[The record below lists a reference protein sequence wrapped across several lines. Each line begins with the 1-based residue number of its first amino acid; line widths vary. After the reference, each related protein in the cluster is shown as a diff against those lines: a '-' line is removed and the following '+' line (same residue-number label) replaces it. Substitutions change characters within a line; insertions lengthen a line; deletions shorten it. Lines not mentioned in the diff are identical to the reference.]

1 MAFCRFGRLVNR
13 GDSQPGCV
21 QPSPIR
27 SFLLFVVVVVVV
39 VVVVFVFVF
48 VFVWGGGGPDAR
60 FMSELG
66 SEGVSELRADGG
78 ASGCPNQ
85 RVQEGSAEQRFS
97 MSMSMSISWYRGT
110 MRGFSI

>member
-1 MAFCRFGRLVNR
+1 
-13 GDSQPGCV
+13 
-21 QPSPIR
+21 
-27 SFLLFVVVVVVV
+27 
-39 VVVVFVFVF
+39 
-48 VFVWGGGGPDAR
+48 
-60 FMSELG
+60 MSELG